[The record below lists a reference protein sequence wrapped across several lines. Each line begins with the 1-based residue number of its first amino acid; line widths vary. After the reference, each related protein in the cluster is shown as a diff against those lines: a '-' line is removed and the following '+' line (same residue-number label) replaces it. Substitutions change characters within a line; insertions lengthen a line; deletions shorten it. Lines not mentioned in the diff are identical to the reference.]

1 MLNLHHLE
9 LFYYVAKHE
18 GIVPACRHIPYGIQ
32 QPAVSAQI
40 IRLEEELGTSL
51 FRRRPFQLT
60 ATGRELYDYLA
71 PFFGNL
77 PQLEAR
83 LRGEAVQ
90 TLRLAGLS
98 EVMRDHAPE
107 LLAGLKKRHPSLR
120 LLVHE
125 VDQKQAEE
133 LLIRGE
139 IDLAVTVFDPAA
151 GTPAGLQCKRLL
163 KLPLVLWV
171 LESAKWRT
179 AAEIIAVGSSGK
191 IDLISLP
198 AHEMLPRLFAR
209 GLEKSRR
216 EWPISISVNSADLI
230 APHVARGLG
239 AGLMVSTPFLPPPE
253 GVREFP
259 LKGFPQLGIGAF
271 WAGRLHPVAKEF
283 LEQLVALS
291 SSVGPAS

>member
-9 LFYYVAKHE
+9 LFYYVVKHE

-77 PQLEAR
+77 PQLETR

-107 LLAGLKKRHPSLR
+107 LLAGLKKRHPKLR
-120 LLVHE
+120 ILVLE
-125 VDQKQAEE
+125 ADQKSAEE
-133 LLIRGE
+133 LLTRGE
-139 IDLAVTVFDPAA
+139 ADLAVTVFDPAA
-151 GTPAGLQCKRLL
+151 GAPAGLQCKRLL
-163 KLPLVLWV
+163 KLPIVLWV
-171 LESAKWRT
+171 AESTSWRT
-179 AAEIIAVGSSGK
+179 AAEAIAAGATGQAG
-191 IDLISLP
+191 LISLP
-198 AHEMLPRLFAR
+198 AHELLPRLFAR
-209 GLEKSRR
+209 GLEKTRR
-216 EWPISISVNSADLI
+216 EWPITISVNSADLI
-230 APHVARGLG
+230 GPYVARGLG
-239 AGLMVSTPFLPPPE
+239 AGLTVSTPFLPPPS
-253 GVREFP
+253 GVRELV

-271 WAGRLHPVAKEF
+271 WAGRLSPVAVEF
-283 LEQLVALS
+283 LDELAALVTTIE
-291 SSVGPAS
+291 